1 MQILAEYI
9 IKNEEGVNYMRE
21 IIKAGITEV
30 KGKEPEFKINIAGSE
45 QEQSFALAQIHYMKI
60 ERLATLN
67 GKTFEQAKS
76 DYLEALSIIVG
87 TIKDNN

>member
-1 MQILAEYI
+1 
-9 IKNEEGVNYMRE
+9 MRD

-30 KGKEPEFKINIAGSE
+30 KGKEQIKINIAGSE
-45 QEQSFALAQIHYMKI
+45 QEQSFVLAQIHYMKI
-60 ERLATLN
+60 NQLAMLN
-67 GKTFEQAKS
+67 GKTFEQAKR

>member
-1 MQILAEYI
+1 
-9 IKNEEGVNYMRE
+9 MRD

-60 ERLATLN
+60 ERLATL
-67 GKTFEQAKS
+67 KRKSFEQAKN

-87 TIKDNN
+87 TINDNN

>member
-1 MQILAEYI
+1 M
-9 IKNEEGVNYMRE
+9 
-21 IIKAGITEV
+21 
-30 KGKEPEFKINIAGSE
+30 
-45 QEQSFALAQIHYMKI
+45 LAQIHYMKI

-67 GKTFEQAKS
+67 GKSFEQAKN

>member
-9 IKNEEGVNYMRE
+9 IKNEEGVNYMRD

-45 QEQSFALAQIHYMKI
+45 QEQSFVLA
-60 ERLATLN
+60 
-67 GKTFEQAKS
+67 
-76 DYLEALSIIVG
+76 
-87 TIKDNN
+87 

>member
-1 MQILAEYI
+1 
-9 IKNEEGVNYMRE
+9 MRD

-30 KGKEPEFKINIAGSE
+30 KGKDPEFKINIAGSE

-67 GKTFEQAKS
+67 RKSFEQAKN